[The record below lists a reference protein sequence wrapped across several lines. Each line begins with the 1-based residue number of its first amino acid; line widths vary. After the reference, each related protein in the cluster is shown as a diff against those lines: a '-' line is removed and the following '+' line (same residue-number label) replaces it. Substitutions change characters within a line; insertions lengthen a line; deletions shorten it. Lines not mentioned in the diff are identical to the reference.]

1 MWWLLLACGDE
12 PGDGPVDGSPS
23 DTASTTSVTPTPTPT
38 ETSTPPTTTDLLG
51 GALWTES
58 ILLAAAPG
66 GSVYGL
72 AVAPRPE
79 AVAVA
84 FDMSEP
90 DGSHWVYLGV
100 GDPTAA
106 RPIGV
111 AMAVLT
117 PEVSHNPAMTADG
130 DGWVLLLKN
139 DASPAQRAAVEIA
152 LDGTVGPLE
161 TLRPESTAVGG
172 RADVVWNPLQATLRA
187 CWTEQSAQDQ
197 IWCASRTEAG
207 WGTPTPIVGAP
218 ADRDH
223 SALAVDAVGRRLVTY
238 RERAGALWALPVLI
252 DDVEVARIDDEPDI
266 PDAAALAGGG
276 FTVVGE
282 RRGRVFHVSCADPT
296 ACDWVGETV
305 GDGEHPQVV
314 ALPAGGTAIAM
325 DRPDG
330 VWVAANCGAG
340 WRWSLAAPGA
350 NLGVRLVAG
359 APTIAVDPT
368 NDALIVGFVRDDIAA
383 NVAGWSRANLGRLCV
398 EGDSPADTG
407 IDTGSATGR
416 DTGARPPADTGARP

>member
-1 MWWLLLACGDE
+1 MWWLLLACRDN
-12 PGDGPVDGSPS
+12 PAPDSGDGPAS
-23 DTASTTSVTPTPTPT
+23 DTAATPTTTTTTITPT
-38 ETSTPPTTTDLLG
+38 EPTSTPTTSTLLDG
-51 GALWTES
+51 PLWSES
-58 ILLAAAPG
+58 VLLAAAPG

-72 AVAPRPE
+72 AVASRPE
-79 AVAVA
+79 GVAVA

-100 GDPTAA
+100 GDPSAA

-130 DGWVLLLKN
+130 DGWVILLKN
-139 DASPAQRAAVEIA
+139 DASPAQRAVVEVA
-152 LDGTVGPLE
+152 LDGTVGPLV
-161 TLRPESTAVGG
+161 TLRPESTAIGG
-172 RADVVWNPLQATLRA
+172 RADIVWNPSQATLRA

-197 IWCASRTEAG
+197 IWCALRTAAG
-207 WGTPTPIVGAP
+207 WGTPTAIVGVP

-223 SALAVDAVGRRLVTY
+223 SALAVDAVGRRLLTF
-238 RERAGALWALPVLI
+238 RERGGALWSMPVFI
-252 DDVEVARIDDEPDI
+252 DEVEVARIDDEPDI
-266 PDAAALAGGG
+266 PDATALTGGG
-276 FTVVGE
+276 FAVVGE
-282 RRGRVFHVSCADPT
+282 RRGRVFHITCADPA

-314 ALPAGGTAIAM
+314 ALAGGGTAIAM

-359 APTIAVDPT
+359 APTIAVDPAS
-368 NDALIVGFVRDDIAA
+368 DALIVGFVRDDIAA
-383 NVAGWSRANLGRLCV
+383 NVAGWARADLGRLCV
-398 EGDSPADTG
+398 EGDAPGDTG
-407 IDTGSATGR
+407 VDTGATR
-416 DTGARPPADTGARP
+416 PMDTGARP